1 MNIGFVETQNQFGDA
16 CTIKDIVSLQ
26 NQSFAK
32 ILIEST
38 KCIAKKW
45 ETFSQRRNK
54 SSGERIRQIA
64 SAYYLNQL
72 P

>member
-1 MNIGFVETQNQFGDA
+1 MNLGFVETQNQFGGV
-16 CTIKDIVSLQ
+16 CTIKDIVSLK

-32 ILIEST
+32 IFIESI
-38 KCIAKKW
+38 KCIATKW
-45 ETFSQRRNK
+45 K
-54 SSGERIRQIA
+54 ASSRKRSELGGRRIRQIA

>member
-1 MNIGFVETQNQFGDA
+1 MNLGFVETQNQFGGV
-16 CTIKDIVSLQ
+16 CTIKDIVSSQ

-45 ETFSQRRNK
+45 GTFSQRRNK

-64 SAYYLNQL
+64 SAYYLDQL

>member
-1 MNIGFVETQNQFGDA
+1 MNLRFVETQNQFGGV
-16 CTIKDIVSLQ
+16 CTIKDIVSLK

-32 ILIEST
+32 ILIESI
-38 KCIAKKW
+38 KCIATKW

-64 SAYYLNQL
+64 SAYYLDQL